1 MNLQPLRAGLL
12 CVIVACSPGALV
24 AIYST
29 RRVASLSLSISVV
42 RVILTAF
49 PYAPSNL
56 SCDETVRLCEFVGW
70 LVSLLAVRLV
80 RRLRSAHFQIVRPA
94 FRFPSHH

>member
-42 RVILTAF
+42 RVILTACPMLRPISHVTRQF
-49 PYAPSNL
+49 G
-56 SCDETVRLCEFVGW
+56 C
-70 LVSLLAVRLV
+70 VSSLAG
-80 RRLRSAHFQIVRPA
+80 
-94 FRFPSHH
+94 